1 MLTFMGVFCFG
12 LSFCFV
18 LFFFG
23 GGGGG
28 VGGCYKQSMNGLHV
42 VLEASTSSPLLYTP
56 PMKGKSNRLMKSN
69 ATSAYDVLL

>member
-23 GGGGG
+23 GG
-28 VGGCYKQSMNGLHV
+28 VCYKQSMNGLHV